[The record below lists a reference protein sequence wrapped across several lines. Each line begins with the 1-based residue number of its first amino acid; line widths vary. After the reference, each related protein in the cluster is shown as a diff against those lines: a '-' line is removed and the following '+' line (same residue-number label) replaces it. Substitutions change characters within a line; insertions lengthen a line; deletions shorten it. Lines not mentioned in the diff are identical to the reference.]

1 LFVENAMGSD
11 QRAQVWSRQ
20 DWVAIA
26 GVTIAAG
33 LVRFVRLAE
42 PGVLVFNEEFY
53 VQDACRYL
61 LGAADVCLNWA
72 PPIPESH
79 PPLAKWLIAAGIS
92 AFGYTPLGWRVAT
105 AAAGTLT
112 VALLY
117 LLARKLSFSA
127 AGATLA
133 AFLLAIDPLH
143 FLHSRLGMLDIF
155 IPLFATAALLC
166 CVYDR
171 DHILRR
177 RSNHPWRLAAGIA
190 AGAAIAVKWPGA
202 FALATVVFLTV
213 RWELSARRTTGV
225 AAVREVFREQGLSIA
240 GALLLLPAL
249 VYAASYTW
257 TRPTTL
263 FTARFWSELAR
274 YHAFLWQIHGSLG
287 GLPAQSPPW
296 TWFLPTRP
304 MVYFHQYA
312 EEGCREV
319 AAFASPLWVLA
330 LVPIGLMLVR
340 AAQRHRVEDA
350 EGMILCGFACSYLPW
365 LLVALNRSV
374 IFLYYMLPTV
384 PFFCLAMAHL
394 ARSMPRAVAVW
405 VLLSVVFFAFFYPR
419 LTALAHLE
427 RLPVHEQACIGL
439 VYPP

>member
-1 LFVENAMGSD
+1 MVSD

-26 GVTIAAG
+26 GVAIAAG

-42 PGVLVFNEEFY
+42 PDVLVFNEEFY

-61 LGAADVCLNWA
+61 FGAADACLNWA

-92 AFGYTPLGWRVAT
+92 AFGYTPLGWRVAA

-117 LLARKLSFSA
+117 LLARKLSFSSTGA
-127 AGATLA
+127 ALA

-155 IPLFATAALLC
+155 IPLFATAALVC
-166 CVYDR
+166 CVCDR

-177 RSNHPWRLAAGIA
+177 RSSHPWRFAAGIA

-202 FALATVVFLTV
+202 FALAMVVFLTV
-213 RWELSARRTTGV
+213 RWELSARRTTGL
-225 AAVREVFREQGLSIA
+225 AAVREVFREQGASIA
-240 GALLLLPAL
+240 GGLLLLPAL
-249 VYAASYTW
+249 IYATSYTW
-257 TRPTTL
+257 TRPVSLVTG
-263 FTARFWSELAR
+263 RFWSEFAR
-274 YHAFLWQIHGSLG
+274 YQTFLWQFHGSLG
-287 GLPAQSPPW
+287 NALPALYPPW
-296 TWFLPTRP
+296 MWFLPTRP

-312 EEGCREV
+312 QDGCREV
-319 AAFASPLWVLA
+319 AAFASPLWALA
-330 LVPIGLMLVR
+330 LVPIGLMLVSAVQKR
-340 AAQRHRVEDA
+340 RIADA
-350 EGMILCGFACSYLPW
+350 DAMILGGFACSYLPW
-365 LLVALNRSV
+365 LLVALNGNLT
-374 IFLYYMLPTV
+374 FLYYMLPTV

-405 VLLSVVFFAFFYPR
+405 ALLSIVFFAFFYPR

-427 RLPVHEQACIGL
+427 RLRIHEQACTGL